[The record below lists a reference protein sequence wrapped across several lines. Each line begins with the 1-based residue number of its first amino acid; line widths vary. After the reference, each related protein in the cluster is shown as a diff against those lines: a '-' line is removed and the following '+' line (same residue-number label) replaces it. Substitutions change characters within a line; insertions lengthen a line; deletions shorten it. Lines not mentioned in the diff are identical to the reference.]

1 MIEEAIELRV
11 STSSIVITG
20 GNQGDDREDRRQQ
33 PVPGWASQV
42 STGHW
47 ILREH

>member
-1 MIEEAIELRV
+1 MIEEATALRV
-11 STSSIVITG
+11 STRSMVIPDERH
-20 GNQGDDREDRRQQ
+20 GDDREYRRQQ